1 MFSPNITTKISTKNM
16 MGGTSQDQSHN
27 VITIEHA
34 IVSRIFMACKEHSW
48 RNVLVGGFETG
59 SRPSRKCKSMQIL
72 WVKNICFFPSCL
84 FQNRPTEFKDTRNIL
99 HTVSLPAFA
108 MFLQDPS
115 RHYVGHLLLANHFGT
130 STLTVNAAFSLAMML
145 WPQVRLCYIRC
156 WMAEANPRFQDPR
169 FDFSSCLRYNNYSTI
184 CTGFAPDWMSL
195 SSLVYQ
201 HCLQR
206 TSHTYGT
213 PPHR

>member
-1 MFSPNITTKISTKNM
+1 ME
-16 MGGTSQDQSHN
+16 GTSQDQSHN

-34 IVSRIFMACKEHSW
+34 IVSRIFMACKEQHSW

-72 WVKNICFFPSCL
+72 WVNNLCFFSIMFVPESAHGVQKHKKHTIQCPFLLLQCSFKILQVTMWAICFW
-84 FQNRPTEFKDTRNIL
+84 QIIL
-99 HTVSLPAFA
+99 GLLP
-108 MFLQDPS
+108 LHP
-115 RHYVGHLLLANHFGT
+115 
-130 STLTVNAAFSLAMML
+130 VNAAFSLAMML

-156 WMAEANPRFQDPR
+156 WMAEANSRFQDPR
-169 FDFSSCLRYNNYSTI
+169 FDFSSCLGYNNYSTI

-195 SSLVYQ
+195 SSLVYR

-213 PPHR
+213 LPHR

>member
-1 MFSPNITTKISTKNM
+1 ME
-16 MGGTSQDQSHN
+16 GTSQDQSHN

-72 WVKNICFFPSCL
+72 WVNILCFFFLHHVCSRIGPRSSKTQETYYIQCPFLLLQCSFKILQVTMWAICFW
-84 FQNRPTEFKDTRNIL
+84 QIIL
-99 HTVSLPAFA
+99 GLLP
-108 MFLQDPS
+108 LHP
-115 RHYVGHLLLANHFGT
+115 
-130 STLTVNAAFSLAMML
+130 VNTAFSLAMML

-169 FDFSSCLRYNNYSTI
+169 FDFSSCLRYNNYLQHNLHRI
-184 CTGFAPDWMSL
+184 CTRLNVF
-195 SSLVYQ
+195 V
-201 HCLQR
+201 
-206 TSHTYGT
+206 
-213 PPHR
+213 